1 MDELVTAVLIGLA
14 GYAAV
19 GAAFAMVFVS
29 RGVGQLDPNAQGT
42 GIGFRMLIAP
52 GVVALWPVLAAR
64 WLRSPDGPHAASN
77 TGTRA
82 HRRVHLVVW
91 LVLGP
96 MLGALIVAAVLT
108 RPAVPAQEPPAEAL
122 P

>member
-1 MDELVTAVLIGLA
+1 MDEIVTALLIGLA

-19 GAAFAMVFVS
+19 GAAFGLVFVT

-42 GIGFRMLIAP
+42 GVGFRVLIVP

-64 WLRSPDGPHAASN
+64 WIHSPASDHAAGN
-77 TGTRA
+77 TATRA

-96 MLGALIVAAVLT
+96 VLGVLIIAAVVT
-108 RPAVPAQEPPAEAL
+108 RPTMPTQEPPAGIE

>member
-1 MDELVTAVLIGLA
+1 MDEVVTALLIGLA

-19 GAAFAMVFVS
+19 GAAFALVFVT
-29 RGVGQLDPNAQGT
+29 RGIGQLDPNAQGT
-42 GIGFRMLIAP
+42 GVGFRVLIVP

-64 WLRSPDGPHAASN
+64 WIHSPGSDHAPSEA
-77 TGTRA
+77 GTRT
-82 HRRVHLVVW
+82 HRRVHLIVW

-96 MLGALIVAAVLT
+96 MLGALIIAAVLT
-108 RPAVPAQEPPAEAL
+108 RPIVPTQEPPAGIE